1 MNPKTKKVLSNLFFA
16 ALAIGLSWLIISKID
31 LQRTLTALKS
41 ADMVWIGL
49 SGLAI
54 LLAHFLRAYRWNHL
68 VEPLGYRM
76 NNRRAFYAVLTGYLV
91 NAGTSRGGEV
101 VRCALLAK
109 SEKVPFETLVGTVI
123 TERVVDLLMLALTF
137 GAALLF
143 EFSYLFSYVD
153 RTIWTPLFDAIGWAG
168 IGAIVASGI
177 VGLALLWRWNHK
189 RNLKTES
196 REGGF
201 LGRFAGGLRSVFKLQ
216 QPLVFLLLSAG
227 IWSGYALSAWC
238 LMKAMPETAH
248 LWITAGLSIVIF
260 SAIGISIPAPA
271 GLGTVFP
278 ISHGIQEVYGIA
290 PAVADNYA
298 LLSLAFSNAI
308 SIVFGALAY
317 GLLWW
322 ELQRIPNDEPAGL

>member
-1 MNPKTKKVLSNLFFA
+1 MNPKTKKIFSNLLFIGLA
-16 ALAIGLSWLIISKID
+16 AGLSWLIISRID
-31 LQRTLTALKS
+31 LQRTLAALQS
-41 ADMVWIGL
+41 ADIFWIVL
-49 SGLAI
+49 SAIAI
-54 LLAHFLRAYRWNHL
+54 LLAHFIRAYRWNHL

-101 VRCALLAK
+101 VRCALLSK
-109 SEKVPFETLVGTVI
+109 SEKLPFETLVGTVI
-123 TERVVDLLMLALTF
+123 TERVVDLFMLLLTF
-137 GAALLF
+137 IAALLF
-143 EFSYLFSYVD
+143 EFSYLYSYVD
-153 RTIWTPLFDAIGWAG
+153 RSIWTPLLESIGRVGIVAIA
-168 IGAIVASGI
+168 ASGI
-177 VGLALLWRWNHK
+177 AGLALLWRWNHN

-201 LGRFAGGLRSVFKLQ
+201 LGRFAGGLRSVFKLR
-216 QPLVFLLLSAG
+216 QPLIFLLLSAA
-227 IWSGYALSAWC
+227 IWAGYALSAWC

-278 ISHGIQEVYGIA
+278 ISHGIQEVYGITPSA
-290 PAVADNYA
+290 ADNYA
-298 LLSLAFSNAI
+298 LLSLAFSNAV

-322 ELQRIPNDEPAGL
+322 ELQRMNHDEPAGI